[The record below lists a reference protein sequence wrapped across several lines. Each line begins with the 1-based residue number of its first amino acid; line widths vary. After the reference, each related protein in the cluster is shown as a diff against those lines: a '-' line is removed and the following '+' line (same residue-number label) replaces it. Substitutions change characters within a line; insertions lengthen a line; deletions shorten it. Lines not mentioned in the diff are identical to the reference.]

1 MIKATGSARQKVRS
15 GWKKRAS
22 GAVRCTSLKLL
33 RAHRKLVTIA
43 ATEIIREIIDKIERV
58 QRGKEEVL

>member
-1 MIKATGSARQKVRS
+1 MTGLHHQFSMSLATIGTAL
-15 GWKKRAS
+15 
-22 GAVRCTSLKLL
+22 GAVRCTSLRLL

-43 ATEIIREIIDKIERV
+43 AAEIGEIIDKIERV